1 MGLLPRLALD
11 LERMSVWAAWCQ
23 VRTLPQ
29 RCDVYDDVATGALRE
44 LCLNFYDARAIVV
57 EVCRRADDLCNSLG
71 GAEQWQRQLAALEA
85 LQIFAPMG
93 HALGLVSICAELEDR
108 CFQVGA
114 PFFVAQ
120 SRHRFLIGMLEARR
134 V

>member
-1 MGLLPRLALD
+1 M
-11 LERMSVWAAWCQ
+11 
-23 VRTLPQ
+23 RTLPQ

-93 HALGLVSICAELEDR
+93 HALGLVSISAELEDR
-108 CFQVGA
+108 CFQVRS
-114 PFFVAQ
+114 PLPCPSPVRLLFLSWNDWQEHQQ
-120 SRHRFLIGMLEARR
+120 ST
-134 V
+134 

>member
-1 MGLLPRLALD
+1 M
-11 LERMSVWAAWCQ
+11 
-23 VRTLPQ
+23 RTLPQ

-57 EVCRRADDLCNSLG
+57 EVCRRSDDLSNSLA

-93 HALGLVSICAELEDR
+93 HALGLASVSAELEDR
-108 CFQVGA
+108 CFQARHWVLWPSVHPVISVMGA
-114 PFFVAQ
+114 
-120 SRHRFLIGMLEARR
+120 S
-134 V
+134 

>member
-1 MGLLPRLALD
+1 M
-11 LERMSVWAAWCQ
+11 CQ

-57 EVCRRADDLCNSLG
+57 EVCRRADHLSNSLA

-93 HALGLVSICAELEDR
+93 HALGLASVSAELEDR
-108 CFQVGA
+108 CFQVHTA
-114 PFFVAQ
+114 AHSPYISTVTCSDHNPPWPPFC
-120 SRHRFLIGMLEARR
+120 LIYLHLQ
-134 V
+134 